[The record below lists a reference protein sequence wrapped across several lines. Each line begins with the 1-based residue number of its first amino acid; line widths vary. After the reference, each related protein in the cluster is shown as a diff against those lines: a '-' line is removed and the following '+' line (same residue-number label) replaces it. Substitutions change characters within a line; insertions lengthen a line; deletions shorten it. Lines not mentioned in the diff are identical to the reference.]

1 MHCKVVRY
9 PQINIIKLK
18 KLLTLFYDL
27 WEVGGGVELGSWS
40 KGIPDPKILDS
51 HWQDFEYGITVED
64 AWYY

>member
-1 MHCKVVRY
+1 MGGR
-9 PQINIIKLK
+9 
-18 KLLTLFYDL
+18 
-27 WEVGGGVELGSWS
+27 GGVELGSWS